1 MGDIV
6 NSSPGVLEYKFDDVK
21 NSLPSTL
28 SGTISTATGITNRF
42 RLLLVGTNQG
52 WLHAFG
58 EVTNVTTIQAP
69 DPNAGQEK
77 VNGSVDELWSF
88 MPTDFL
94 ANLNYIN
101 VPTNPHRF
109 MVDGTPSI
117 YFLDLP
123 ASAGGMNGAAV
134 APQPRESEHAQPLA

>member
-1 MGDIV
+1 MFVAQEPRFAGIAIGHDSAGNGLVCYFDIQV
-6 NSSPGVLEYKFDDVK
+6 VITLCPF
-21 NSLPSTL
+21 TL

-123 ASAGGMNGAAV
+123 ASAGGIGNGG
-134 APQPRESEHAQPLA
+134 RW